1 MATNTD
7 RILSYLPHT
16 FLTTERRTVLYTVA
30 DPFGNELLLG
40 QNSLAEILL
49 SHWVDFADKGTV
61 AIDDLAEM
69 AKLYGLTPLREE
81 DLKTLRVEPITVKK
95 GAERSHTTY
104 QDSLES
110 VEEFREHLKH
120 YVRTFLEGTVTVQGV
135 LRIAAE
141 ALGLRIAD
149 ETEELDRWWTRPHDD
164 VVTIEPRTDD
174 VASQLR
180 FEHTLAKGAPER
192 PAQATGTVNLSD
204 GIDLTGPSLLRLRLD
219 GVDQNEIDL
228 ADGLALPT
236 HLSLDQILEIIN
248 ASPRPEKLVP

>member
-49 SHWVDFADKGTV
+49 SHWVDFADKGAV

-81 DLKTLRVEPITVKK
+81 DLKSLRIEPITISEA
-95 GAERSHTTY
+95 AERSHTTY

-141 ALGLRIAD
+141 ALGMRIAD
-149 ETEELDRWWTRPHDD
+149 ETEELDRWWTRRHDD
-164 VVTIEPRTDD
+164 VVT
-174 VASQLR
+174 
-180 FEHTLAKGAPER
+180 
-192 PAQATGTVNLSD
+192 
-204 GIDLTGPSLLRLRLD
+204 
-219 GVDQNEIDL
+219 
-228 ADGLALPT
+228 
-236 HLSLDQILEIIN
+236 
-248 ASPRPEKLVP
+248 